1 MECVVR
7 IVNLFL
13 LAYCLLPVRL
23 PLSVYLLLFLHLAPA
38 KHMDQKHWLA
48 VPLDGSVSDSKVL
61 DLLDMSYD
69 LVDGARWYISM

>member
-23 PLSVYLLLFLHLAPA
+23 PLSVYLLLFLHL
-38 KHMDQKHWLA
+38 
-48 VPLDGSVSDSKVL
+48 
-61 DLLDMSYD
+61 LLLYE
-69 LVDGARWYISM
+69 VVAHIE